1 MEVNELTLVS
11 KDPIKN
17 QPLMLRPGQ
26 LLKGKVLKV
35 NEENMAEIQIGAQK
49 IYAKT
54 AINLINNSDIWF
66 VVQKNGEGINLQII
80 DENQLLKGISPQ
92 AILQTMGINA
102 TQEKVE
108 LVKWFQSREVPL
120 TQSLVKSFT
129 HWMTGD
135 TKQDIAVF
143 KTLLDRRLPL
153 TKEVFNAVHSMK
165 NEPTITFAINNLQ
178 HKLTPYLNNET
189 AQTLDNLL
197 NKFNHLFNDKMITSL
212 MDGWLKNSVQA
223 KESFSL
229 LQKLGVFSSK
239 SSEEQIIQQLL
250 YTSSDEKNKAI
261 LSLLQNI
268 QSGGLQKQTAPFLL
282 TLTKLNHAFSFT
294 WESGTNLQ
302 ASIKNGEITLPLNAN
317 QITSLIKDGLAKLY
331 DHPSIPIKQTSLP
344 LVDVY
349 SRMQE
354 QLQVL
359 ENINKNAYSKTQQ
372 LLYNIAEENRQ
383 QLHNPV
389 MIKGE
394 LKQIL
399 AIFGLTYEQ
408 QLNERQPINI
418 QAIKPL
424 ILQLIKEIQQPALS
438 EAAKEL
444 LNKITGMQLLSHDTN
459 GLSHFALQLPFPLS
473 PFSKLLSMQ
482 WSSKRKKN
490 GEIDPSFCRVL
501 FHLNMETLGE
511 TYIKLQIQNRVITM
525 NISTENK
532 KLLPDTQ
539 PYEELIKRKL
549 NETNYQLTQI
559 NFSEI
564 TSKVEE
570 DKKDKTDTFQI
581 TGVDMR
587 I

>member
-1 MEVNELTLVS
+1 M
-11 KDPIKN
+11 
-17 QPLMLRPGQ
+17 
-26 LLKGKVLKV
+26 
-35 NEENMAEIQIGAQK
+35 
-49 IYAKT
+49 
-54 AINLINNSDIWF
+54 
-66 VVQKNGEGINLQII
+66 
-80 DENQLLKGISPQ
+80 
-92 AILQTMGINA
+92 
-102 TQEKVE
+102 
-108 LVKWFQSREVPL
+108 
-120 TQSLVKSFT
+120 
-129 HWMTGD
+129 
-135 TKQDIAVF
+135 
-143 KTLLDRRLPL
+143 
-153 TKEVFNAVHSMK
+153 
-165 NEPTITFAINNLQ
+165 
-178 HKLTPYLNNET
+178 
-189 AQTLDNLL
+189 
-197 NKFNHLFNDKMITSL
+197 
-212 MDGWLKNSVQA
+212 
-223 KESFSL
+223 
-229 LQKLGVFSSK
+229 
-239 SSEEQIIQQLL
+239 
-250 YTSSDEKNKAI
+250 
-261 LSLLQNI
+261 
-268 QSGGLQKQTAPFLL
+268 
-282 TLTKLNHAFSFT
+282 NHAFSFT

-570 DKKDKTDTFQI
+570 DKTDKTDTFQI

>member
-11 KDPIKN
+11 RDQIKN

-49 IYAKT
+49 IFAKT
-54 AINLINNSDIWF
+54 SINLINNSDIWF
-66 VVQKNGEGINLQII
+66 VVQKNGEGIHLQII
-80 DENQLLKGISPQ
+80 DENQFLKGISPQ
-92 AILQTMGINA
+92 AILQTMGIKV
-102 TQEKVE
+102 TQEKLK
-108 LVKWFQSREVPL
+108 LVKWFQSREIPL
-120 TQSLVKSFT
+120 NQSLVKSFT
-129 HWMTGD
+129 LWMTGD

-153 TKEVFNAVHSMK
+153 TKDVFNAVHSIK
-165 NEPTITFAINNLQ
+165 NERTITFAINNLQ

-189 AQTLDNLL
+189 AQTLDHLL
-197 NKFNHLFNDKMITSL
+197 TKFNHLFNDKMLTSL

-229 LQKLGVFSSK
+229 LQKLGVFSPK

-250 YTSSDEKNKAI
+250 YTRSDEKNKAI
-261 LSLLQNI
+261 LTLLQDI
-268 QSGGLQKQTAPFLL
+268 QSRGIQKQTAPFLL
-282 TLTKLNHAFSFT
+282 TLTKLNHAFSFA
-294 WESGTNLQ
+294 WESGTKLQ

-331 DHPSIPIKQTSLP
+331 DHSSTPIKQTSSP
-344 LVDVY
+344 LINIY
-349 SRMQE
+349 SRLNE

-359 ENINKNAYSKTQQ
+359 ETLNKSAYSKTQQ
-372 LLYNIAEENRQ
+372 LLYNIAEETRQ
-383 QLHNPV
+383 QLHTPV

-399 AIFGLTYEQ
+399 ALFGLTYEQ
-408 QLNERQPINI
+408 QMNEKQHINI
-418 QAIKPL
+418 HAIKPL
-424 ILQLIKEIQQPALS
+424 ILQLLKDIQQPALT

-444 LNKITGMQLLSHDTN
+444 LNKITGMQLLSSDTD
-459 GLSHFALQLPFPLS
+459 GLSHFALQLPFPLG

-482 WSSKRKKN
+482 WSGKSKKN

-511 TYIKLQIQNRVITM
+511 TFIKLQIQNRVITM
-525 NISTENK
+525 NLSIENTR
-532 KLLPDTQ
+532 LLPDTK
-539 PYEELIKRKL
+539 PFEELIKSKL
-549 NETNYQLTQI
+549 NEMNYQLTKI
-559 NFSEI
+559 SFSEI
-564 TSKVEE
+564 TSKMKEE
-570 DKKDKTDTFQI
+570 KKDTTNPIQI
-581 TGVDMR
+581 IGVDMR